1 VFPHVRGE
9 IIAESIQTMS
19 RTLLLQLAR
28 LGDAIQ
34 SLPVITS
41 LHTKFPE
48 QQIDLLCASPMVPLG
63 RLFPGIHSVFPWEG
77 ERWHSFSRILN
88 RSSEQQLEAAR
99 QYLTDLAFPDYSLA
113 YNLNNHPR
121 SILASHLLS
130 DRVMGAG
137 EQGPLNPNLPPW
149 VAYLRQVAND
159 RGTNRIHLA
168 DAFCGVCGVKP
179 PMAVPT
185 IRTDTVDLPSDL
197 AQIVND
203 GSLGRIGI
211 VLGAGDADR
220 RVPLATWRCL
230 IEACVE
236 HLPNCLVLLIGG
248 SGERE
253 AALALEDQ
261 LSPQYLSRILNCVGR
276 TTLPQLAHVFNRCQW
291 VIGSDT
297 GPLHLGVACGARAI
311 GWYFSR
317 ARVHETGPYGVGH
330 YVWQQQKSVILKNRE
345 AQGLG
350 QEQELPCSWP
360 VMETI
365 QLMLDE
371 RVGECSSDWNLWTS
385 HRDEW
390 GMFYTNRGK
399 ADDMVLHRKETW
411 ERLSVLG
418 SHQEALLMPREM
430 IAG

>member
-1 VFPHVRGE
+1 
-9 IIAESIQTMS
+9 MS
-19 RTLLLQLAR
+19 RFLLIQLAR
-28 LGDAIQ
+28 LGDLIQ

-41 LHTKFPE
+41 LHTHFPE
-48 QQIDLLCASPMVPLG
+48 QQLDLLCAEPLAPLG
-63 RLFPGIHSVFPWEG
+63 RLFPGIQRVYPWEG
-77 ERWHSFSRILN
+77 ETWHSLSAMADQVG
-88 RSSEQQLEAAR
+88 EQQINAAR
-99 QYLTDLAFPDYSLA
+99 GYLADWAFPDYILA

-130 DRVMGAG
+130 ARVVGAG
-137 EQGPLNPNLPPW
+137 EQGPLNPSCPPW
-149 VAYLRQVAND
+149 VDYLRQVARD
-159 RGTNRIHLA
+159 RGPNRIHLV

-179 PMAVPT
+179 PAVVPT
-185 IRTDTVDLPSDL
+185 IEARDVELPSDL
-197 AQIVND
+197 PPIVD
-203 GSLGRIGI
+203 DSSLVKMGI

-220 RVPLATWRCL
+220 RVPLLVWRRF
-230 IEACVE
+230 IEACAD
-236 HLPNCLVLLIGG
+236 HLPNCLCVLIGG
-248 SGERE
+248 AGERE

-261 LSPQYLSRILNCVGR
+261 LSPQYMSRIINCVGR
-276 TTLPQLAHVFNRCQW
+276 TTLPQLAHVLNRCQW
-291 VIGSDT
+291 VVGSDT

-330 YVWQQQKSVILKNRE
+330 YVWQHKKSVNFKNRE
-345 AQGLG
+345 AQGVG

-371 RVGECSSDWNLWTS
+371 RFDECSSEWDLWTS

-390 GMFYTNRGK
+390 GMFFMNADK
-399 ADDMVLHRKETW
+399 LDDMVLQRKEIW
-411 ERLSVLG
+411 ERLSALG
-418 SHQEALLMPREM
+418 SHQNAFLMPREM

>member
-1 VFPHVRGE
+1 
-9 IIAESIQTMS
+9 MS

-28 LGDAIQ
+28 LGDLIQ
-34 SLPVITS
+34 SLPVINS
-41 LHTKFPE
+41 LRTHFPE
-48 QQIDLLCASPMVPLG
+48 RQLDLLCAAPLVPLG
-63 RLFPGIHSVFPWEG
+63 RFFSGIDRVYPWEG
-77 ERWHSFSRILN
+77 ERWHSFATVAGRDKKCLV
-88 RSSEQQLEAAR
+88 EAAEH
-99 QYLTDLAFPDYSLA
+99 YLADSVFDSYPLA

-121 SILASHLLS
+121 SILAAHLLS
-130 DRVMGAG
+130 ERVVGAG
-137 EQGPLNPNLPPW
+137 EQGPLNPSLPPW
-149 VAYLRQVAND
+149 VAFLRQVASD

-168 DAFCGVCGVKP
+168 DAFCGVCSVKP
-179 PMAVPT
+179 PMAVST
-185 IRTDTVDLPSDL
+185 IQADNVDLPSDL

-203 GSLGRIGI
+203 GSIERIGI

-236 HLPNCLVLLIGG
+236 QFPKCLVLLIGG
-248 SGERE
+248 AGERE
-253 AALALEDQ
+253 AGLALEDQ
-261 LSPQYLSRILNCVGR
+261 FSPQYLSRILNCVGR

-297 GPLHLGVACGARAI
+297 GPLHLGVACGAQAI

-330 YVWQQQKSVILKNRE
+330 YVWQHQKSVNFKNIE
-345 AQGLG
+345 AQSLG
-350 QEQELPCSWP
+350 QEKELPCTWP

-371 RVGECSSDWNLWTS
+371 RVGKCSPEWNLWTS

-390 GMFYTNRGK
+390 GMFYTNADK
-399 ADDMVLHRKETW
+399 FDDMVFQRKKTW
-411 ERLSVLG
+411 EGLSVLG
-418 SHQEALLMPREM
+418 SHQDGLLMPREM
-430 IAG
+430 IAR